1 MSAGEPDGC
10 LGMPNDKPRP
20 MMPAA
25 TNGANTAYQ
34 ATMLKAECLGD
45 AFMLPNVQSSGTAAE
60 RDVEKQN
67 DKQIS

>member
-1 MSAGEPDGC
+1 
-10 LGMPNDKPRP
+10 